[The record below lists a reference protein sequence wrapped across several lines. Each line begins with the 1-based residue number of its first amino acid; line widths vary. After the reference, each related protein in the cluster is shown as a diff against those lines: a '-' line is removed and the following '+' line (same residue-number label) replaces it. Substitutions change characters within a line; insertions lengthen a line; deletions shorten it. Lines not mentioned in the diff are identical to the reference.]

1 MFWHLDPKAFK
12 KTWMFPQRKRKG
24 IWRRADTDTVPYDIA
39 DWKHVKGQPEAICFL
54 TEKKCMQK

>member
-1 MFWHLDPKAFK
+1 MFWHLDSKAFK

-39 DWKHVKGQPEAICFL
+39 D
-54 TEKKCMQK
+54 